1 MATRQTPAKAKAK
14 ATTKKPAARKR
25 PAAKKAQEKL
35 PARQAAVVV
44 LERAGRPMHYRE
56 ITKEALAQGIVKVK
70 KGATEEATMKTIRS
84 YLAGCAAEG
93 VRVVRLDA
101 GVFDLKDRAK
111 AKAKS

>member
-14 ATTKKPAARKR
+14 TTKKPAAKKR
-25 PAAKKAQEKL
+25 PAAKKPAQEKL

-56 ITKEALAQGIVKVK
+56 ITK
-70 KGATEEATMKTIRS
+70 GATEEATMKTIRS

-93 VRVVRLDA
+93 VRVKRLDA
-101 GVFDLKDRAK
+101 GVFALKDEK
-111 AKAKS
+111 AEAKS